1 MRPFLAIAVAL
12 GAIVVAAQQSQLA
25 TANSKTS
32 SCIATAKRAFGPAV
46 KVLRV
51 GDLSG
56 DGGVECLTVVPYPH
70 QHGRDILVKRGAI
83 FREESG
89 RWRNVLSI
97 DSTVR
102 NERGYIGIDFI
113 DGSYTRGFA
122 IRLSDERTD
131 GSKVFTLLLT
141 YLDPRMQ
148 PEGLPIEVSWNA
160 KVHRFQEYAPNELD
174 PPGFKPEVAHPP
186 VRNR

>member
-1 MRPFLAIAVAL
+1 MRLFLTIAVAV
-12 GAIVVAAQQSQLA
+12 GAIVVAAQQSLP
-25 TANSKTS
+25 TNDSKTS
-32 SCIATAKRAFGPAV
+32 SCMATAKRAFGPAA

-56 DGGVECLTVVPYPH
+56 DGRVECLAVDPYPR
-70 QHGRDILVKRGAI
+70 QLGLDILVKRGGI

-113 DGSYTRGFA
+113 DGSYTRGFQ

-131 GSKVFTLLLT
+131 GSKAFTLLLSF
-141 YLDPRMQ
+141 LDPHMR

-186 VRNR
+186 IRNR